1 MFATRVKEVREK
13 QPHDTNERSLQD
25 HGQSEHPHEGC
36 EAKSRIYRNH
46 CCLPIVCS
54 ERPESG
60 AKNPPPIHGKRR
72 DKVENCQNQI
82 HPRKSMKRRYEQCAK
97 ILPLGHCFQNK
108 THSRNGERSKR
119 TDNCNKKLV
128 ARPARLML
136 QHGSRAKTKQYYGG
150 DGNMQP
156 TSNKRVSKFMNYNRS
171 NQDKSDCQIFNK
183 MPCG

>member
-60 AKNPPPIHGKRR
+60 AKNPPSIHGKRR

-82 HPRKSMKRRYEQCAK
+82 HPRKSLERHLKHVPRTLLCDNALQK
-97 ILPLGHCFQNK
+97 K
-108 THSRNGERSKR
+108 TNSCDDERSKR
-119 TDNCNKKLV
+119 ADNRNKKFV
-128 ARPARLML
+128 ARPARLIL
-136 QHGSRAKTKQYYGG
+136 QHGTSAKTEQYYGS

-156 TSNKRVSKFMNYNRS
+156 TSNKRVSKLMDYNRTD
-171 NQDKSDCQIFNK
+171 QDKSDCQIFNK
-183 MPCG
+183 TPYG